1 MEREREELQERL
13 RQMGVAVER
22 GRELQEEMGRKQRE
36 LERLGRLAG
45 DLEGERANNNATIQ
59 KLKDRID

>member
-1 MEREREELQERL
+1 
-13 RQMGVAVER
+13 MGNAVER
-22 GRELQEEMGRKQRE
+22 GREMQEEMGRKQRE

-45 DLEGERANNNATIQ
+45 DLEGERANNNAAIQ